1 MINNRFNVFYHLLC
15 VSKIKIIQIKI
26 MEEIKKLIGEVIP
39 EISTGDVNYHHSV
52 LIKLVKIINLQQ
64 EQLEQI
70 LKEKKDEN

>member
-1 MINNRFNVFYHLLC
+1 
-15 VSKIKIIQIKI
+15 